1 MKRRPTLLVMMTQ
14 GLPLEIDQVL
24 KEQCQMG
31 FLSSETW
38 KAKQSNHS
46 FHYVVNVIILYF
58 VTIEVLKGLVKNRP
72 QN

>member
-1 MKRRPTLLVMMTQ
+1 MMRRPTLLVMMTQ

-46 FHYVVNVIILYF
+46 FLLYC
-58 VTIEVLKGLVKNRP
+58 
-72 QN
+72 